1 MVQLRDEA
9 VAAGVFIRLNQEKLP
24 GCYLHRFAVH
34 DTAPM
39 EERVFLCSRSEE
51 DAGPTNR
58 WMSPDKAYARLRP
71 LFDGF
76 MKGRTMYVVPHVL
89 GVSGSPFS
97 KVGAELTDS
106 PHAVLNLAVVA
117 RVGQVA
123 LDQLKTEPLPALA
136 VVVQWL
142 RYGCRG
148 GFGGRSGCSVPRPD
162 GHAVFLRLQYG
173 RLPAA
178 LARYRPGTGRPAP
191 DIPCEPMVRE
201 MASGPPLVRISACC
215 CGYWI
220 AVSRKYGPSKRL
232 SVTCPT
238 SKVSIW
244 TGWIWKS
251 RRWDLVGC
259 GFRVL
264 ENGAGYP
271 GVL

>member
-1 MVQLRDEA
+1 MLVDGSEEQLVQLRDEA

-34 DTAPM
+34 DTAHM
-39 EERVFLCSRSEE
+39 EERVFLCSRNEE

-71 LFDGF
+71 LLDGF

-97 KVGAELTDS
+97 KVGVELTDS
-106 PHAVLNLAVVA
+106 LYAVLNLAVVA

-148 GFGGRSGCSVPRPD
+148 GFGGRGGCSVPRAD
-162 GHAVFLRLQYG
+162 GRAVF
-173 RLPAA
+173 
-178 LARYRPGTGRPAP
+178 
-191 DIPCEPMVRE
+191 
-201 MASGPPLVRISACC
+201 
-215 CGYWI
+215 CGY
-220 AVSRKYGPSKRL
+220 
-232 SVTCPT
+232 
-238 SKVSIW
+238 
-244 TGWIWKS
+244 
-251 RRWDLVGC
+251 
-259 GFRVL
+259 
-264 ENGAGYP
+264 
-271 GVL
+271 